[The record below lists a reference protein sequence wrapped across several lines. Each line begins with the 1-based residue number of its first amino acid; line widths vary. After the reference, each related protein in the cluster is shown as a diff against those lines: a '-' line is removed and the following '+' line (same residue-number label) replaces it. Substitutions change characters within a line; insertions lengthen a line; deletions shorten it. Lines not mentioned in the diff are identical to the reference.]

1 LLFNTKDNTD
11 TKEERFSFVF
21 RFVLYKGQ
29 PEIGIPMR
37 ITIVIPT
44 YNEAEN
50 LPKLVSALF
59 TLPLD
64 LRILIVDDNSPDGTG
79 PIADELAK
87 RDSRVQVIHRAGKE
101 GLRSA
106 YLTGFRLALGSGADA
121 IAQMDADFSHDPT
134 KLVEMASHLETC
146 DLVIGS
152 RYIPG
157 GAVDEHWPRWRK
169 GLSAFGNFYSRT
181 ILRLPQHDV
190 TAGFRLWRRAT
201 LEGMPLQRVHSSGY
215 VFQVEMTY
223 LAHCLGYKIEE
234 IPVYFPDR
242 QKGKSKMSFAIQAE
256 AALRVWVVWWSYR
269 DIRKAGKSARA
280 RT

>member
-1 LLFNTKDNTD
+1 M
-11 TKEERFSFVF
+11 
-21 RFVLYKGQ
+21 Q
-29 PEIGIPMR
+29 

-64 LRILIVDDNSPDGTG
+64 LRILVVDDNSPDGTG
-79 PIADELAK
+79 AIADVLARK
-87 RDSRVQVIHRAGKE
+87 NPRVRVIHRAGKE

-106 YLTGFRLALGSGADA
+106 YLTGFRIALDDGADA
-121 IAQMDADFSHDPT
+121 VAQMDADFSHDPA
-134 KLVEMASHLETC
+134 KLVEMASRLENC

-152 RYIPG
+152 RYIQG
-157 GAVDEHWPRWRK
+157 GAVDEHWPLWRK
-169 GLSAFGNFYSRT
+169 SLSAFGNIYSGA

-190 TAGFRLWRRAT
+190 TAGYRLWKRGT
-201 LEGMPLQRVHSSGY
+201 LEGMPLQRVHSNGY

-223 LAHCLGYKIEE
+223 LAHCLDYRIDEV
-234 IPVYFPDR
+234 PVYFPDR

-269 DIRKAGKSARA
+269 GLRKVGKNARLNISKK
-280 RT
+280 

>member
-1 LLFNTKDNTD
+1 
-11 TKEERFSFVF
+11 
-21 RFVLYKGQ
+21 
-29 PEIGIPMR
+29 MR
-37 ITIVIPT
+37 ITVVIPT

-79 PIADELAK
+79 AIADELAR
-87 RDSRVQVIHRAGKE
+87 RDARISVMHRAGKE

-106 YLTGFRLALGSGADA
+106 YLNGFRIALDEGAEA
-121 IAQMDADFSHDPT
+121 VAQMDADFSHDPV
-134 KLVEMASHLETC
+134 KLVEMASHSETC

-157 GAVDEHWPRWRK
+157 GAVDEHWPLWRK
-169 GLSAFGNFYSRT
+169 GLSAFGNFYSRA

-190 TAGFRLWRRAT
+190 TGGFRLWKRAT
-201 LEGMPLQRVHSSGY
+201 LEGMPLSRVHSSGY

-223 LAHCLGYKIEE
+223 LAHCLDYKIDEV
-234 IPVYFPDR
+234 PVYFPDR
-242 QKGKSKMSFAIQAE
+242 QMGKSKMSFGIQLE
-256 AALRVWVVWWSYR
+256 AALRVWVVWWNYR
-269 DIRKAGKSARA
+269 DLRIAGKHARLGA
-280 RT
+280 SGT